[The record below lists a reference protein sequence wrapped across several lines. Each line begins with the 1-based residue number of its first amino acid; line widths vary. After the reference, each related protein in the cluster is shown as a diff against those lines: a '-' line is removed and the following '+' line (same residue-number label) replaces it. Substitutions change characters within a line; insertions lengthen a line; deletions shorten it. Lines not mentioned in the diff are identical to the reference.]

1 MEDEIAP
8 SSSTKPPADV
18 IILDGAFIV
27 QMLKPSNATTF
38 QEYADN
44 IFIPHVMSWLA
55 SASRIDIVWD
65 RYTSDSLKNA
75 TRSKRGTGARRRVQ
89 FSTKIPGNWQGFLRV
104 NENKMELFSLLAEK
118 IQSITSEGKQVV
130 TTFGE
135 SALCSPIQTD
145 MQALIPC
152 THEEA
157 DTRMFIHVA
166 DAIHSGYKRI
176 ILRSCD
182 SDVLVIAIAC
192 VQDLCL
198 DELWIA
204 FGSGKTFRYIPAH
217 SIARTIGPE
226 KSRALLAFHALTGCD
241 IVSSFYGKGK
251 KQHGG
256 FGKNF
261 RS

>member
-1 MEDEIAP
+1 MQ
-8 SSSTKPPADV
+8 
-18 IILDGAFIV
+18 L
-27 QMLKPSNATTF
+27 
-38 QEYADN
+38 
-44 IFIPHVMSWLA
+44 
-55 SASRIDIVWD
+55 
-65 RYTSDSLKNA
+65 
-75 TRSKRGTGARRRVQ
+75 
-89 FSTKIPGNWQGFLRV
+89 STKIPGNWQGFLRV

-135 SALCSPIQTD
+135 SALCSPVQTD

-226 KSRALLAFHALTGCD
+226 KSIALLAFHALTGCD